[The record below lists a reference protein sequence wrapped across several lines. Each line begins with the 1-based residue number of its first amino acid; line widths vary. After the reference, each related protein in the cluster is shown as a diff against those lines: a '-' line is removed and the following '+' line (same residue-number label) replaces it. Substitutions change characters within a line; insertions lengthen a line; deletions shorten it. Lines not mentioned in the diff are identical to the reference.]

1 MSGQV
6 VSQKKTNFLRVEMRS
21 HITLL
26 TRACERLWEDARKGE
41 TAAETQDLPP
51 SQLCSDKPA
60 WGDSENQEDQGA

>member
-1 MSGQV
+1 
-6 VSQKKTNFLRVEMRS
+6 MRS

-26 TRACERLWEDARKGE
+26 TRACERLWKDARKGE

-60 WGDSENQEDQGA
+60 WGDSENQEDQGAQ